1 MNDNLD
7 QVNCL
12 KFFILAHDNIIQK
25 WLNMALTKE
34 VQYSKIL
41 KLWKCSTMGNLTR
54 DLLKTGPS

>member
-1 MNDNLD
+1 MNDNLE

-41 KLWKCSTMGNLTR
+41 KL
-54 DLLKTGPS
+54 